1 MAALYSLAKKCPNW
15 LRFLVFVYAADIAVA
30 LVVWFAVHGWR
41 VDAADLVSPKLLD
54 FKTDVVELVLLTV
67 RGGGELLSCL
77 CHSRIRLY

>member
-1 MAALYSLAKKCPNW
+1 MAGAHSLAKKCPNW
-15 LRFLVFVYAADIAVA
+15 LRFLVFVYAADISVA

-67 RGGGELLSCL
+67 RAAAAICLS
-77 CHSRIRLY
+77 HVIRV